1 MKKSNVNYMVKTSR
15 RPNEL
20 QRFLWNCSGADSELL
35 AQCPTEWSKY
45 AGIGAAVMFTAILAA
60 FSGGYAFYAIFRMS
74 DQAVFYAL
82 FFGLIWGLI
91 IFNLDRFIVATI
103 RKQGDTGLE
112 IRQVAPRIL
121 LAIFLS
127 IVISKPLELR
137 IFENRI
143 AQQIL
148 EDKWDKI
155 AHEKQQIEQVS
166 GKIGWEKQFQEHTQ
180 NLAALQELQ
189 YRDPVNPE
197 FRNLK
202 AKMEKAHLA
211 LTSIEAKNKAIIAG
225 IVDEQARLTR
235 LPENQRLELSENG
248 DRKIIGLNHK
258 ASLELSELSQN
269 IALLTEEVN
278 QKRASYNELQLEL
291 RRQQEE
297 HRAKVTKSIMEKQD
311 EVAQAKRYK
320 SKADSTVN
328 VQMSESVAIK
338 DHSYT
343 TTFIT
348 QLEAMGNLTKKNTT
362 MLVTSWM
369 IMLLFVMIETT
380 PVMVKLLGKRGPYD
394 ELLDRVEY
402 VQMIKQQEVIS
413 RWNTRIGSLVARA
426 QEAAKLEGEI
436 FIQVERQRLEH
447 ELKTNQLILD
457 DLAEKQ
463 AHLARLSVDKWYRE
477 ALEAAERDGD
487 IETIHE
493 DAIMMQRR

>member
-45 AGIGAAVMFTAILAA
+45 AGIGAVVMFTAFLAA

-103 RKQGDTGLE
+103 RKQGDTGME
-112 IRQVAPRIL
+112 IKQVAPRIL

-155 AHEKQQIEQVS
+155 AHEKQQIEQMS
-166 GKIGWEKQFQEHTQ
+166 GKVDWEKQLQENTQ
-180 NLAALQELQ
+180 DIALLQELQ
-189 YRDPVNPE
+189 YRDPDNPT
-197 FRNLK
+197 FQSLK
-202 AKMEKAHLA
+202 AKVEKAHAA
-211 LTSIEAKNKAIIAG
+211 LTAQEAKSKATVAAM
-225 IVDEQARLTR
+225 VEEQARLSR
-235 LPENQRLELSENG
+235 LPENQRLELNEHG
-248 DRKIIGLNHK
+248 ERKISGLTHK
-258 ASLELSELSQN
+258 ANHDINELSQK
-269 IALLTEEVN
+269 IALLTEEVD
-278 QKRASYNELQLEL
+278 QKKASYNQLLLEL
-291 RRQQEE
+291 RKQQDA
-297 HRAKVTKSIMEKQD
+297 HRAMVTNRIKERQD
-311 EVAQAKRYK
+311 EMDRARRYK
-320 SKADSTVN
+320 SMADSTVV
-328 VQMSESVAIK
+328 VQMSESSAIK
-338 DHSYT
+338 DQSYSN
-343 TTFIT
+343 TFIT
-348 QLEAMGNLTKKNTT
+348 QLEAMGNLTKKNSI
-362 MLVTSWM
+362 MAMASWM
-369 IMLLFVMIETT
+369 IMLLFIMIETT
-380 PVMVKLLGKRGPYD
+380 PVMVKLMGKRGPYD

-487 IETIHE
+487 SEVIHE
-493 DAIMMQRR
+493 DALMT